1 MRKLIV
7 TAIVSLDGYFEGKD
21 FDVMALPMGDA
32 FDDHNLER
40 LQAASTLLLGRK
52 TYTDFLSFWPGV
64 AADEEAPEVLR
75 AISRINNSIEKVVV
89 SDTLTSAAPWGDTE
103 VVARADARKRIEQ
116 LKAEEGGDIIMF
128 GSRTLWHDLLAAGL
142 VDEIHL
148 MYGPVVL
155 GEGTPMFEA
164 GTVSFK
170 LLGLRSFEGSE
181 NFVVQYAVVPQ
192 SQTT

>member
-7 TAIVSLDGYFEGKD
+7 TAIVSLDGYFEGEN

-32 FDDHNLER
+32 FNDHNLER

-52 TYTDFLSFWPGV
+52 TFTDFLSFWPGL
-64 AADEEAPEVLR
+64 AAKEDAPEVLR
-75 AISRINNSIEKVVV
+75 AISRINDSIEKVVV
-89 SDTLTSAAPWGDTE
+89 SDTLTETGPWTDTE
-103 VVARADARKRIEQ
+103 VVARAEARERIAK

-142 VDEIHL
+142 VDEFHL

-155 GEGTPMFEA
+155 GAGTPMFEPDS
-164 GTVSFK
+164 VSFK

-181 NFVVQYAVVPQ
+181 NFVVQYAVA
-192 SQTT
+192 